1 MGKIKGGRMMLFL
14 GGKSISYATSHSL
27 NINLEL
33 TETSNKDENNP
44 VSGVSWQTQ
53 EANVASWDAST
64 ENLYSIDGQGN
75 NYDDLYDLMT
85 AGTPVE
91 AIFDLASGDTMNVP
105 TGGWV
110 PDARHPYFKGNVIIT
125 SLQLNAP
132 NGEYANYT
140 ANFTGVGALQKIT
153 PA

>member
-1 MGKIKGGRMMLFL
+1 MKVKGGRLMLFVS
-14 GGKSISYATSHSL
+14 GTSISYATSHSL

-64 ENLYSIDGQGN
+64 ENMYSYDGEGN
-75 NYDDLYDLMT
+75 NFDDLFDKLSEGAKVT
-85 AGTPVE
+85 G
-91 AIFDLASGDTMNVP
+91 IFDMASGTTEDVP

-110 PDARHPYFKGNVIIT
+110 PEKGHSYYKGDMICT

-132 NGEYANYT
+132 NGEYATYS
-140 ANFTGVGALQKIT
+140 ASFTGVGALKKIT